1 MFTAVRN
8 SPARRGMTKRD
19 RSSRDARRRKDEGS
33 RRALVLAGIAA
44 AAAAGFGALAAAVA
58 RRDTARADEK
68 VRKRT
73 SPRRGHPARKAADAI
88 SPAGKWWTY
97 VPAALAASAYV
108 ARADGASGDDAA
120 RSRRAGAG
128 AITLAGVVA
137 TALNHAFDR
146 VLPQPPAPPG
156 RPSRRKPVFPSGHAF
171 GPTAV
176 GLSAAYVLVREGIAR
191 PEVALPAALAVPV
204 VTAGG
209 RMVEEKHWASDVA
222 GGFLGGIALAAACAA
237 AYEAARGDQAGRSTH
252 S

>member
-1 MFTAVRN
+1 
-8 SPARRGMTKRD
+8 MTKRSPSHRGD
-19 RSSRDARRRKDEGS
+19 GRRKDDGS
-33 RRALVLAGIAA
+33 RRALVLGGIAA

-73 SPRRGHPARKAADAI
+73 SPRRGHPAREAADAI
-88 SPAGKWWTY
+88 SPVGKWWTY
-97 VPAALAASAYV
+97 IPAALAASAYV
-108 ARADGASGDDAA
+108 VRADGAADGDAE

-171 GPTAV
+171 GAAFWAGSRWRRPARRRTRQRARASPRRP
-176 GLSAAYVLVREGIAR
+176 GSASRSQRRVSSVPPFASMRRSFAGSTSLHTR
-191 PEVALPAALAVPV
+191 PHDAQPKP
-204 VTAGG
+204 
-209 RMVEEKHWASDVA
+209 
-222 GGFLGGIALAAACAA
+222 
-237 AYEAARGDQAGRSTH
+237 
-252 S
+252 